1 MAQTDKK
8 TVRKIKA
15 GSQEA
20 FTELYQKYSDLLF
33 AYLLRRLDNDRDVAT
48 DIWQETW
55 LVAVEKI
62 YVFKS
67 DCTVFTWLC
76 AIANNKI
83 SDYFRLKKKHRKFDI
98 EMKLAMDIDNDVVEV
113 VNEDVQ
119 ETVIKVLADLSDE
132 HRYLLMARY
141 FENKS
146 VDEISLQ
153 IGKSYKATESLLTRS
168 RNAFRKKFKQN
179 Q

>member
-8 TVRKIKA
+8 IVRKIKA

-33 AYLLRRLDNDRDVAT
+33 AYVLRRLDNDRDVAT
-48 DIWQETW
+48 DIWQEIW
-55 LVAVEKI
+55 LVAIEKFS
-62 YVFKS
+62 VFKS

-83 SDYFRLKKKHRKFDI
+83 SDYFRLKEKHRKFDT
-98 EMKLAMDIDNDVVEV
+98 EMKLTMEIDNDEVNV

-132 HRYLLMARY
+132 HRHLLMARY

-153 IGKSYKATESLLTRS
+153 LGKSYKATESLLTRS

>member
-8 TVRKIKA
+8 IVRKIKA

-33 AYLLRRLDNDRDVAT
+33 AYVLRRIDNNRDVAT

-62 YVFKS
+62 SDFKS

-83 SDYFRLKKKHRKFDI
+83 SDYFRLKEKHRKFDT
-98 EMKLAMDIDNDVVEV
+98 EMKLTIDIDYDEVDV

>member
-1 MAQTDKK
+1 MVQTDQRII
-8 TVRKIKA
+8 RKIRA

-20 FTELYQKYSDLLF
+20 FKELYQKYSDLLF
-33 AYLLRRLDNDRDVAT
+33 AYVLSRIDNDREAAK

-55 LVAVEKI
+55 LIAVEKI
-62 YVFKS
+62 S
-67 DCTVFTWLC
+67 DFNSGCTVFTWLC

-83 SDYFRLKKKHRKFDI
+83 SDYFRLKEKHRKFDT
-98 EMKLAMDIDNDVVEV
+98 EMKLTIDIANDEIDVAGEG
-113 VNEDVQ
+113 VQ

-132 HRYLLMARY
+132 YRCLLMARY

-146 VDEISLQ
+146 VDEISLE

-168 RNAFRKKFKQN
+168 RNAFRKKLKQD
-179 Q
+179 

>member
-8 TVRKIKA
+8 IVRRINA

-33 AYLLRRLDNDRDVAT
+33 AYLLRRLDNDRDVAI

-62 YVFKS
+62 SDFKS

-83 SDYFRLKKKHRKFDI
+83 SDYFRLKEKHRKFDTV
-98 EMKLAMDIDNDVVEV
+98 MKLTIDIDYDEVDV

>member
-8 TVRKIKA
+8 IVRRINA

-62 YVFKS
+62 SDFKS

-83 SDYFRLKKKHRKFDI
+83 SDYFRLQEKHRKFDT
-98 EMKLAMDIDNDVVEV
+98 EMKLTIDIDYDEVDV